1 MPRGRMCAAA
11 VVALASTCF
20 APAAAPQEAIHT
32 DSAAA
37 VPSVGH
43 VSLRQ
48 TLTFMSFDELP
59 GFDFPDAPGVD
70 EWRAVTT
77 VEYGLRNDVALS
89 LYVPI
94 VYRDA
99 ESFVDDEF
107 GLDDITLAAKWRVYR
122 NDFGPI
128 DTSRLSL
135 VAAIELPTGTGDFST
150 DSVNPSLGAVYSL
163 VYGRHGFN
171 AEARWKFTTGGEDQ
185 PLLAGEG
192 KADALFYNAS
202 YLYRLRPAQ
211 FGAASSGGAVYGVVE
226 LNGAL
231 ETNRDHQLLL
241 SPGLL
246 YEARTYAVEAS
257 VQIPVLQNL
266 NDRPE
271 MDFSLTLGVRF
282 LF

>member
-1 MPRGRMCAAA
+1 MRWGRVCAAA
-11 VVALASTCF
+11 VVALASVCF

-48 TLTFMSFDELP
+48 TLTFMTFDDPVE
-59 GFDFPDAPGVD
+59 FEERDVQ

-77 VEYGLRNDVALS
+77 LEYGLRNDLALS

-94 VYRDA
+94 VYREEDLAFLA
-99 ESFVDDEF
+99 EQDLGIDDF
-107 GLDDITLAAKWRVYR
+107 TIAAKWRVYR

-135 VAAIELPTGTGDFST
+135 VAALELPSGMDDFSS
-150 DSVNPSLGAVYSL
+150 DSVDPIVGAVYS
-163 VYGRHGFN
+163 YIQGRHGFN
-171 AEARWKFTTGGEDQ
+171 ADVRWKFTTGGEEL
-185 PLLAGEG
+185 PMLPGEG
-192 KADALFYNAS
+192 TADALFYNAS

-211 FGAASSGGAVYGVVE
+211 FGAANSAGAVYGVVE
-226 LNGAL
+226 LNGAF

-257 VQIPVLQNL
+257 VQIPILQNL
-266 NDRPE
+266 DDRPE
-271 MDFSLTLGVRF
+271 MDFSITLGVRF